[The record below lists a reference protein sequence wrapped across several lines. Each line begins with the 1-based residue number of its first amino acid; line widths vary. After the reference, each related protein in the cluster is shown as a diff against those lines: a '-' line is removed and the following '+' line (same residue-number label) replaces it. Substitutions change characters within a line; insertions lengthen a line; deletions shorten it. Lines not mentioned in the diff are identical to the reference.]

1 MFHLPGCAIIMGPAP
16 PPSTPTPPSLYALCI
31 EGEQIIQTGGTHAL
45 RRNLPACRLSILLG
59 LRRCLFSLC
68 FCFFRRRRRRCCR
81 DPITERDRSLQCSR
95 LHAQICVIVF
105 SFDKSQTPYS
115 AGICVSSH
123 FPRRSRSAQREF
135 GSPPPPPP
143 PRPPHLPPATPSR
156 GEVLP
161 SEISVCL
168 CHPKV
173 APVKPRTWKMTD
185 FDNAIYISV

>member
-1 MFHLPGCAIIMGPAP
+1 MGPVS
-16 PPSTPTPPSLYALCI
+16 PPSPLSTPPSLYALCI
-31 EGEQIIQTGGTHAL
+31 EGPQIIQTGGTHAL
-45 RRNLPACRLSILLG
+45 RCRRNLPACRLSILLG
-59 LRRCLFSLC
+59 LRRCLFSLGFF
-68 FCFFRRRRRRCCR
+68 FCLFFLWRCCCRRRRCR

-123 FPRRSRSAQREF
+123 FPRRF
-135 GSPPPPPP
+135 GRHKGSLDPP
-143 PRPPHLPPATPSR
+143 PRSPLHRPQ
-156 GEVLP
+156 GGGWVLP